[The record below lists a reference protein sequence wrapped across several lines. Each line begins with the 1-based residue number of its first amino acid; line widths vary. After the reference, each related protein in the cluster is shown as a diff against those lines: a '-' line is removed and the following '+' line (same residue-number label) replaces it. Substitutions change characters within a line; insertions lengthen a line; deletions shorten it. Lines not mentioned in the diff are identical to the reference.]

1 MTKEE
6 FKVIFDQNYDSLRSY
21 IYYRSGDQE
30 TANDIAQET
39 FLRLWEKKFDNE
51 KVVGL
56 LFKIANDLFI
66 TKYRRQKLENNYLN
80 KIQVRF
86 NYNTPEDEYQFKEL
100 EGIYTLALGEMPEN
114 QRVVFLMSRVEH
126 LKYSE
131 IAERL
136 NLSVKAIEKRM
147 KGALMYLKQKLGK
160 NE

>member
-6 FKVIFDQNYDSLRSY
+6 FKVLFDQHYDSVRSY
-21 IYYRSGDQE
+21 IYYRSGDQD

-39 FLRLWEKKFDNE
+39 FLRLWEKKFDGE

-66 TKYRRQKLENNYLN
+66 TKYRRHKLERRYLN
-80 KIQVRF
+80 NIKIKF
-86 NYNTPEDEYQFKEL
+86 NYNTPEEEYQLKEI
-100 EGIYTLALGEMPEN
+100 EERYALALSEMAEN
-114 QRVVFLMSRVEH
+114 QRVVFLMSRVDH

-136 NLSVKAIEKRM
+136 SLSVKAIEKRM
-147 KGALMYLKQKLGK
+147 KGALSYLKLKLGK